1 MVTHIHQK
9 FYRSNATKLS
19 EADINEIRE
28 SRGKIPNASARMSKK
43 FHIGARRVYEIW
55 EHSERLQQSL
65 NNWNDFPPN
74 PDGDDSSRQISDS
87 LQTKEIPII
96 ATTIKNKKE
105 SKENSKASTAK
116 SKTMDTL
123 VIAGNS
129 SVKLARSSQS
139 ESKKISREELDAY
152 YKQENEDDKKHKA
165 NMA

>member
-1 MVTHIHQK
+1 MITNIHQK

-28 SRGKIPNASARMSKK
+28 SRGKIPNASGRMSKK
-43 FHIGARRVYEIW
+43 FHIGAHRVYEIW
-55 EHSERLQQSL
+55 EHNERLQQSL
-65 NNWNDFPPN
+65 DNWNDLPPN
-74 PDGDDSSRQISDS
+74 SD
-87 LQTKEIPII
+87 EDN
-96 ATTIKNKKE
+96 NK
-105 SKENSKASTAK
+105 SKGNK

-152 YKQENEDDKKHKA
+152 YKKENEDDKKHKA
-165 NMA
+165 DMDRLLSN